1 LKLVVI
7 ESPLSAPSRAGI
19 ERNKDYARECMRDSL
34 RRGEA
39 PYASHLL
46 FDQPGI
52 LDDTIPLQREQGMMA
67 GFAWGGHAERVA
79 FYVDLGVSDGMIRG
93 FERAIQTDADIV
105 VRSLKTREELF
116 VPIDFELP
124 GTFAEE
130 EAKKRNLSN
139 LHKAAASIVAS

>member
-1 LKLVVI
+1 LRLVVI
-7 ESPLSAPSRAGI
+7 ESPLSAHTRAGI
-19 ERNKDYARECMRDSL
+19 ERNKDYAKECMRDSL

-52 LDDTIPLQREQGMMA
+52 LDDTIPLQREQGIMA
-67 GFAWGGHAERVA
+67 GFAWGERAERVA
-79 FYVDLGVSDGMIRG
+79 FYVDLGISSGMLRG
-93 FERAIQTDADIV
+93 FERAIHTDADVV
-105 VRSLKTREELF
+105 VRSLSTKEELF

-124 GTFAEE
+124 GSLAEE

>member
-1 LKLVVI
+1 
-7 ESPLSAPSRAGI
+7 
-19 ERNKDYARECMRDSL
+19 MRDSL

-67 GFAWGGHAERVA
+67 GFAWGEHADTVA
-79 FYVDLGVSDGMIRG
+79 IYVDLGISDGMIRG
-93 FERAIQTDADIV
+93 FERAILTDADIV
-105 VRSLKTREELF
+105 VRSLKTREELII
-116 VPIDFELP
+116 PINFELP
-124 GTFAEE
+124 GTFAAE

-139 LHKAAASIVAS
+139 LHQAAASIDAS